1 MVMAP
6 LIIFLPLIGA
16 LFSGV
21 ISFVGY
27 KKEDRIAQVVSIFCV
42 GFPAVLSIDAIY
54 QTFVHGQIYHVE
66 FAPWISVENLQI
78 TWGLY
83 VDSLTAL
90 MLGVVTGVSLM
101 VHIYSVGYMSHDQSK
116 ARFFSYLNLFT
127 FFMLVLVSA
136 DDLAQMFVGW
146 EGVGISSYLLIG
158 FWHHKDSANLAS
170 VKAFVVNRVGDIGFV
185 LGISATY
192 MLFDTINFKE
202 IFPQLESVNQEY
214 LSFFGFR
221 AHGISLACLLL
232 FIGAMGKSAQ
242 LGLHVWLPDAM
253 EGPTPVSAL
262 IHAATMVTAGVFML
276 VRMSFMFEYAPE
288 VLKFVA
294 ILGALT
300 ALFAATVAL
309 TQNDIKKVIAYS
321 TCSQLGYMFM
331 ACGAGAYSMAMFHL
345 TTHAFFKALLFL
357 GAGSVIHA
365 MSNEQDM
372 RKMGG
377 LWNKI
382 PTTYAL
388 MWIGSLAL
396 AGIPL
401 FAGYYS
407 KDLILENLWFSAGGI
422 SYFPYVLGIFGAF
435 LTAFYSWRLLMMTF
449 HGKSK
454 ADLKVLAHVHE
465 SPIAMMVPMVV
476 LAIGAIFSGMLM
488 DGPFKSSAIWKNIIF
503 VKDLNQ
509 HLPLIIHYLPLVV
522 ALGGLVLGIL
532 FYTKISKIPSFLSK
546 KASFLYSFFHQK
558 WYFDELYHKV
568 FVSTTCWAANFL
580 KVKVDKKI
588 IDKYGPDGIAN
599 LVLTGAEASSKWQT
613 GQVVQYAVVMLL
625 SIILFLTW
633 LLCIQW

>member
-1 MVMAP
+1 MAP

-21 ISFVGY
+21 IAFVGY
-27 KKEDRIAQVVSIFCV
+27 KKEDRIAQVVSIFCIA
-42 GFPAVLSIDAIY
+42 FPAVLSVDAIY
-54 QTFVHGQIYHVE
+54 QTFVQGKIYHIE
-66 FAPWISVENLQI
+66 FAPWISVESLKIQ
-78 TWGLY
+78 WGLY
-83 VDSLTAL
+83 VDSLTAV

-127 FFMLVLVSA
+127 FFMLMLVSA

-146 EGVGISSYLLIG
+146 EGVGLSSYLLIG
-158 FWHHKDSANLAS
+158 FWHHKDAANLAS
-170 VKAFVVNRVGDIGFV
+170 VKAFIVNRVGDMGFV

-192 MLFDTINFKE
+192 MLFHTINFKE
-202 IFPQLESVNQEY
+202 IFPQLDTVDQQHLN
-214 LSFFGFR
+214 FFGMQV
-221 AHGISLACLLL
+221 HGISLACLLL
-232 FIGAMGKSAQ
+232 FVGAMGKSAQ

-288 VLKFVA
+288 VLKVVA
-294 ILGALT
+294 IVGALT

-365 MSNEQDM
+365 MSDEQDM

-377 LWNKI
+377 MWSRI
-382 PTTYAL
+382 PITYTL

-401 FAGYYS
+401 FSGYYS
-407 KDLILENLWFSAGGI
+407 KDLILENLWFAGGGG
-422 SYFPYVLGIFGAF
+422 SYFPYVCGIIGAF

-454 ADLKVLAHVHE
+454 ADAKVLDHVHE
-465 SPIAMMVPMVV
+465 APSAMLIPMIV
-476 LAIGAIFSGMLM
+476 LAVGAIFAGMLM
-488 DGPFKSSAIWKNIIF
+488 DGVFKSSELWKNVIF
-503 VKDLNQ
+503 LEDLKH
-509 HLPLIIHYLPLVV
+509 HLPVLIHYLPLIV
-522 ALGGLVLGIL
+522 ALGGIVVGIL
-532 FYTKISKIPSFLSK
+532 LYTTMSKIPSALVK
-546 KASFLYSFFHQK
+546 EASFLYNFFHRK
-558 WYFDELYHKV
+558 WYFDELYQKV
-568 FVSTTCWAANFL
+568 FVAITWRLASLF
-580 KVKVDKKI
+580 KVKIDKKI
-588 IDKYGPDGIAN
+588 IDKYGPDGIATFVWN
-599 LVLTGAEASSKWQT
+599 CAEASSKWQT

-625 SIILFLTW
+625 SAILFLTW
-633 LLCIQW
+633 VLCIQW